1 MALRHSRITID
12 TEAKEI
18 NVAPL
23 IDMVFIL
30 LIFFLVTTSFVAETG
45 VTVDRAAAVTATS
58 LERENILIS
67 IDAHGNLYMEGK
79 ALRLPSL
86 GAMVRQQVSATGRP
100 VVIIADAASRHDTL
114 MSVLDECKKAG
125 APAIGLAAE
134 RAQY

>member
-1 MALRHSRITID
+1 MPLRHSRITID

-45 VTVDRAAAVTATS
+45 VTVDRAVVETATS
-58 LERENILIS
+58 LERENIVIS

-79 ALRLPSL
+79 TLRLPSL

-100 VVIIADAASRHDTL
+100 VVIIADAASRHDIL
-114 MSVLDECKKAG
+114 MSVIDVCKKAG
-125 APAIGLAAE
+125 APAISLAAE
-134 RAQY
+134 RAQ